1 MAAFT
6 ESVAR
11 AAFDLKNQ
19 HRPSGAPPPWDTIK
33 LMRLIANL
41 TRTCI
46 LIIALVAVLGANL
59 AGAATVIQKV
69 SYQSAVTTLNDGSA
83 AEQAF
88 IFTGLSKGRD
98 LTHWQTGRALRKTLE
113 AAIGPG
119 GHALKVSLAQ
129 PPSPQR
135 GIAGVIYIGLST
147 RKQLDLAT
155 YTSSHEEL
163 QIIVP
168 HTPVLS

>member
-1 MAAFT
+1 MI
-6 ESVAR
+6 V
-11 AAFDLKNQ
+11 
-19 HRPSGAPPPWDTIK
+19 
-33 LMRLIANL
+33 LMRLPADL
-41 TRTCI
+41 TRTC
-46 LIIALVAVLGANL
+46 LLLVAILTVFGAPV
-59 AGAATVIQKV
+59 AGATASTHEV

-88 IFTGLSKGRD
+88 IFRGLANGRD

-113 AAIGPG
+113 AATGPG
-119 GHALKVSLAQ
+119 RHPLKVSLAQ
-129 PPSPQR
+129 PPSPQL

-147 RKQLDLAT
+147 KKQLDLAT

-168 HTPVLS
+168 HTPILS

>member
-1 MAAFT
+1 
-6 ESVAR
+6 
-11 AAFDLKNQ
+11 
-19 HRPSGAPPPWDTIK
+19 
-33 LMRLIANL
+33 MRLTANL
-41 TRTCI
+41 ARVCI
-46 LIIALVAVLGANL
+46 LIVVFVAVLEVTL
-59 AGAATVIQKV
+59 AGATSIQKV

-88 IFTGLSKGRD
+88 IFSGLAKGRD
-98 LTHWQTGRALRKTLE
+98 LTRWQTGQALRKTLE
-113 AAIGPG
+113 AATGPG

-147 RKQLDLAT
+147 QEQLDLAT
-155 YTSSHEEL
+155 YTSSHDEL
-163 QIIVP
+163 QIIVT

>member
-1 MAAFT
+1 
-6 ESVAR
+6 
-11 AAFDLKNQ
+11 
-19 HRPSGAPPPWDTIK
+19 
-33 LMRLIANL
+33 MRLPANL
-41 TRTCI
+41 SRTCV
-46 LIIALVAVLGANL
+46 LIVALVAVLGATV
-59 AGAATVIQKV
+59 AGAATSIQKV

-83 AEQAF
+83 AEQSF
-88 IFTGLSKGRD
+88 IFSGLSKGRD
-98 LTHWQTGRALRKTLE
+98 LRRWQTGRALRKTLE
-113 AAIGPG
+113 AAAGPG

-147 RKQLDLAT
+147 QKQLDLAT

-163 QIIVP
+163 QIIVT

>member
-1 MAAFT
+1 M
-6 ESVAR
+6 S
-11 AAFDLKNQ
+11 L
-19 HRPSGAPPPWDTIK
+19 
-33 LMRLIANL
+33 L
-41 TRTCI
+41 
-46 LIIALVAVLGANL
+46 
-59 AGAATVIQKV
+59 AATLAAAAPSIQKV

-88 IFTGLSKGRD
+88 IFNGLAEGRD
-98 LTHWQTGRALRKTLE
+98 LTRWQIGTALRKTLQ

-147 RKQLDLAT
+147 QKQLDLAT
-155 YTSSHEEL
+155 YTSRHEEL
-163 QIIVP
+163 QIIVT